1 MVTPG
6 SAAEV
11 AALLAE
17 GEPVQPIG
25 GGTKVGWGRP
35 VQRGLA
41 PLATAGNEGKRG
53 LTPFSTL
60 GLGEIVEHNEGD
72 LTAVLQA
79 GVRLADAQARFAKAG
94 QRLALDPFDGGATI
108 GGVVATGDSG
118 PLRHRF
124 GSIRDLILGVQ
135 VALPDG
141 TVARAGSRVIKN
153 VAGYDL
159 AKLMCG
165 SLGTLGVVCEVTVRL
180 HPQPAEHATAVGR
193 GDDPDTLA
201 AAGRAL
207 ARRPLELEALDL
219 RWEDGAGAVLAGA
232 AGHAAGD
239 QASAAAD
246 ALREAGLD
254 VDVVEDDA
262 ELWEAQ
268 RAAQRA
274 APPDADREAP
284 PEADRS
290 AVVRVS
296 ALPVRLAEIL
306 RAGRLAVARAGAGL
320 AWVHVPADAEAIA
333 ALRARLAPAPCVLL
347 DAPEELRGA
356 VDPWGMPDGPELAL
370 MRRVKER
377 FDPAGVI
384 NRGRYV
390 GGI

>member
-17 GEPVQPIG
+17 GQPVQPVG
-25 GGTKVGWGRP
+25 GGTKLGWGGP
-35 VQRGLA
+35 GQRGQA
-41 PLATAGNEGKRG
+41 PL
-53 LTPFSTL
+53 STL
-60 GLGEIVEHNEGD
+60 GLGEIVEHNVGD

-79 GVRLADAQARFAKAG
+79 GVKLADAQARFAKAG

-232 AGHAAGD
+232 AGHAAHE
-239 QASAAAD
+239 QARAAAD
-246 ALREAGLD
+246 VLREAGLD

-268 RAAQRA
+268 RAAQRG
-274 APPDADREAP
+274 D
-284 PEADRS
+284 

-296 ALPVRLAEIL
+296 ALPVRLAEVL

-333 ALRARLAPAPCVLL
+333 ELRTRLAPAPCVLL
-347 DAPEELRGA
+347 DAPEELRAA